1 MIRRFL
7 DGLYLW
13 AGYAAGLFLII
24 IFLLMMALS
33 LGRQV
38 GLNIPSGDD
47 FAAWAMAALAFLS
60 LAYTFKSGEIIR
72 IGLVIDRFQGR
83 TRRAIEIACLLLGSA
98 LLGFFAWQAV
108 RMNYESWMF
117 GDLGLVGTALVL
129 LAILMALLAGGL
141 WIGLALLAVGFAAM
155 TIVANVPI
163 GSVLATTVW
172 ASSASWTLT
181 ALPLFIWMG
190 EILFRTRLSE
200 QMFRGLSPWLQ
211 WLPGRLIHVNVV
223 GCGIFAAVSG
233 SSAAT
238 CATIGKIALPEL
250 EKRGYDKGMSL
261 GSLAGS
267 GTLGLLIPPS
277 IPMVVYAVAANVSV
291 LQVFL
296 GGFLPGALV
305 MALYSGYIIV
315 WSLLNPGKVPPR
327 DPPMP
332 FRQKMNESAKLI
344 PCLLLILAVFLSLV
358 LGFATATECAAWGVS
373 GALLLAWWSGTL
385 TRKNFLES
393 VMSATR
399 LTCMIMLILA
409 GAAYT
414 TAAMAYTGIPA
425 ALAEWV
431 RGQHLT
437 PGMLALYL
445 SIMYIILGCLID
457 GISMIVLTAVIVLP
471 MVRQAGLDL
480 VWFGVYL
487 IIHVEMA
494 QITPPVGFN
503 LFVLQNMSG
512 RDTFTVARAAFPFF
526 VLLLVAVF
534 IITEYPQIVLYLP
547 KLAFP
552 D

>member
-1 MIRRFL
+1 MEIGFV
-7 DGLYLW
+7 
-13 AGYAAGLFLII
+13 
-24 IFLLMMALS
+24 ALS
-33 LGRQV
+33 G
-38 GLNIPSGDD
+38 I
-47 FAAWAMAALAFLS
+47 
-60 LAYTFKSGEIIR
+60 
-72 IGLVIDRFQGR
+72 
-83 TRRAIEIACLLLGSA
+83 LLLA
-98 LLGFFAWQAV
+98 LIV
-108 RMNYESWMF
+108 
-117 GDLGLVGTALVL
+117 
-129 LAILMALLAGGL
+129 LLAGGL
-141 WIGLALLAVGFAAM
+141 WIALALGAVGYIAM
-155 TIVANVPI
+155 MLTTDVPI
-163 GSVLATTVW
+163 GSVVATKIW
-172 ASSASWTLT
+172 GASAEWTLA

-211 WLPGRLIHVNVV
+211 WLPGRLIHCNVI

-250 EKRGYDKGMSL
+250 ERRGYDVKLSI

-277 IPMVVYAVAANVSV
+277 IPMVVYAVTANVSV

-296 GGFLPGALV
+296 GGFLPGLLV

-315 WSLLNPGKVPPR
+315 WSLLNPSKTPPR

-332 FRQKMNESAKLI
+332 FVEKLRQSTKLF
-344 PCLLLILAVFLSLV
+344 PCVLLIVAVFLSLA
-358 LGFATATECAAWGVS
+358 LGFATATECAAFGVM

-385 TRKNFLES
+385 TRATFLES

-399 LTCMIMLILA
+399 LSCMIMLILA
-409 GAAYT
+409 GAAFM

-431 RGQHLT
+431 KGQDLSPHMLVAALT
-437 PGMLALYL
+437 
-445 SIMYIILGCLID
+445 IMYIILGCLVD

-471 MVRQAGLDL
+471 MVKEAGFDL
-480 VWFGVYL
+480 IWFGVYL
-487 IIHVEMA
+487 VIHVEMA

-512 RDTFTVARAAFPFF
+512 RDTWTIARAAFPFF
-526 VLLLVAVF
+526 LLLNVAVVIVTF
-534 IITEYPQIVLYLP
+534 YPNIILFLP
-547 KLAFP
+547 KLVFP
-552 D
+552 N

>member
-1 MIRRFL
+1 MANLGMIELSF
-7 DGLYLW
+7 
-13 AGYAAGLFLII
+13 I
-24 IFLLMMALS
+24 LLGVM
-33 LGRQV
+33 
-38 GLNIPSGDD
+38 I
-47 FAAWAMAALAFLS
+47 
-60 LAYTFKSGEIIR
+60 
-72 IGLVIDRFQGR
+72 
-83 TRRAIEIACLLLGSA
+83 LLLGS
-98 LLGFFAWQAV
+98 GIWIAV
-108 RMNYESWMF
+108 S
-117 GDLGLVGTALVL
+117 LGLVGFVA
-129 LAILMALLAGGL
+129 MALTTSLPL
-141 WIGLALLAVGFAAM
+141 
-155 TIVANVPI
+155 
-163 GSVLATTVW
+163 GSVLATTTW
-172 ASSASWTLT
+172 SASSSWTLA

-190 EILFRTRLSE
+190 EILFRTKLSE
-200 QMFRGLSPWLQ
+200 EMFRGLSPWVQ
-211 WLPGRLIHVNVV
+211 WLPGRLTHVNVI

-238 CATIGKIALPEL
+238 CATIGKIALPEPRQAWL
-250 EKRGYDKGMSL
+250 RQGPEPGLARGLRDPWSPDPAVDPDG
-261 GSLAGS
+261 GVRGHGECVRAAGVPRRLPA
-267 GTLGLLIPPS
+267 GRAGDGAVLRLHHHL
-277 IPMVVYAVAANVSV
+277 VAAEPRQSASARSADVVSPEAAGV
-291 LQVFL
+291 SQART
-296 GGFLPGALV
+296 LPVADLR
-305 MALYSGYIIV
+305 
-315 WSLLNPGKVPPR
+315 SL
-327 DPPMP
+327 
-332 FRQKMNESAKLI
+332 F
-344 PCLLLILAVFLSLV
+344 SLV
-358 LGFATATECAAWGVS
+358 LGFATATECAAWGVT

-393 VMSATR
+393 IMSATR

-425 ALAEWV
+425 ALATWV
-431 RGQHLT
+431 QGQQLT

-471 MVRQAGLDL
+471 MVKQAGLDL

-526 VLLLVAVF
+526 ILLLASVF
-534 IITEYPQIVLYLP
+534 IITEYPQIVMFLP

>member
-1 MIRRFL
+1 MVEL
-7 DGLYLW
+7 S
-13 AGYAAGLFLII
+13 II
-24 IFLLMMALS
+24 
-33 LGRQV
+33 
-38 GLNIPSGDD
+38 
-47 FAAWAMAALAFLS
+47 
-60 LAYTFKSGEIIR
+60 
-72 IGLVIDRFQGR
+72 
-83 TRRAIEIACLLLGSA
+83 
-98 LLGFFAWQAV
+98 LLGFMIIVLASGVWIAV
-108 RMNYESWMF
+108 T
-117 GDLGLVGTALVL
+117 LGLVGLV
-129 LAILMALLAGGL
+129 AMAL
-141 WIGLALLAVGFAAM
+141 
-155 TIVANVPI
+155 TTTVPI
-163 GSVLATTVW
+163 GSVLATTTW
-172 ASSASWTLT
+172 SASASWTLA

-211 WLPGRLIHVNVV
+211 WLPGRLMHVNVV

-250 EKRGYDKGMSL
+250 EKRGYDRDMSL

-277 IPMVVYAVAANVSV
+277 IPMVVYAVTANVSV

-296 GGFLPGALV
+296 GGFLPGLLV

-315 WSLLNPGKVPPR
+315 WSLLNPKKTPPR

-332 FRQKMNESAKLI
+332 FRRKLSESAKLI
-344 PCLLLILAVFLSLV
+344 PCLLLILTVFFSLI
-358 LGFATATECAAWGVS
+358 LGFATATECAAWGVM

-385 TRKNFLES
+385 NRQTFFES

-431 RGQHLT
+431 KGQDLT

-445 SIMYIILGCLID
+445 SVMYIILGCLID

-471 MVRQAGLDL
+471 MVKQAGLDL

-487 IIHVEMA
+487 VIHVEMA

-512 RDTFTVARAAFPFF
+512 RDTFDVARAAFPFF
-526 VLLLVAVF
+526 VLLVVAVF
-534 IITEYPQIVLYLP
+534 IITEYPEIVLVLP
-547 KLAFP
+547 RLAFP
-552 D
+552 S

>member
-1 MIRRFL
+1 MFANL
-7 DGLYLW
+7 G
-13 AGYAAGLFLII
+13 
-24 IFLLMMALS
+24 MAELS
-33 LGRQV
+33 L
-38 GLNIPSGDD
+38 I
-47 FAAWAMAALAFLS
+47 
-60 LAYTFKSGEIIR
+60 
-72 IGLVIDRFQGR
+72 
-83 TRRAIEIACLLLGSA
+83 
-98 LLGFFAWQAV
+98 LLGFMIIVLASGVWIAV
-108 RMNYESWMF
+108 ALGMV
-117 GDLGLVGTALVL
+117 GLVA
-129 LAILMALLAGGL
+129 MAL
-141 WIGLALLAVGFAAM
+141 
-155 TIVANVPI
+155 TTSVPI
-163 GSVLATTVW
+163 GSVLATTAW
-172 ASSASWTLT
+172 SASASWTLA

-190 EILFRTRLSE
+190 EILFRTKLSE
-200 QMFRGLSPWLQ
+200 EMFRGLSPWLQ
-211 WLPGRLIHVNVV
+211 WLPGRLMHVNVI

-238 CATIGKIALPEL
+238 CATIGKISLPEL
-250 EKRGYDKGMSL
+250 EKRGYDKDMSL

-277 IPMVVYAVAANVSV
+277 IPMVVYAVTANVSV

-296 GGFLPGALV
+296 GGFLPGLLV
-305 MALYSGYIIV
+305 MGLYSGYIMA
-315 WSLLNPGKVPPR
+315 WSLLNPGKTPPR

-332 FRQKMNESAKLI
+332 FRQKMRESAKLI
-344 PCLLLILAVFLSLV
+344 PCLLLILGVFFSLV

-385 TRKNFLES
+385 NRTTFFQS

-431 RGQHLT
+431 KGQDLT

-445 SIMYIILGCLID
+445 SVMYIILGCLID

-471 MVRQAGLDL
+471 MVKQAGLDL

-487 IIHVEMA
+487 VIHVEMA

-526 VLLLVAVF
+526 LLLVLAVY
-534 IITEYPQIVLYLP
+534 IITEYPRIVLFLP